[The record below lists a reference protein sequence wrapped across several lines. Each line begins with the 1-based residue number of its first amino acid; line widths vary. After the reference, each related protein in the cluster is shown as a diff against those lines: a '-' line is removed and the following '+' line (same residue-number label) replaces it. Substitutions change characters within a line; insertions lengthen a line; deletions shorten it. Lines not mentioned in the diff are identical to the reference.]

1 MSVWIDHVKKVQ
13 KEKGI
18 TYKEAMVEA
27 KKTYEKPFKQKT
39 TTPQPELHHRLSKP
53 KEDKSKEDKSKEK
66 PKKPLKLKSVKPSP
80 EFHQRLNV
88 EKEKPK
94 RDFEKAKQLIKDTTP
109 EAHKVV
115 KELVGG
121 KMTKLLVED
130 QGGLAH
136 IYPLH
141 HDKVLKLYS

>member
-1 MSVWIDHVKKVQ
+1 MLSAVVVLYTHRIKEHGKNKK
-13 KEKGI
+13 KN
-18 TYKEAMVEA
+18 YK
-27 KKTYEKPFKQKT
+27 KNQRKTKRT
-39 TTPQPELHHRLSKP
+39 
-53 KEDKSKEDKSKEK
+53 KEK

-80 EFHQRLNV
+80 ELHQRKEI

-94 RDFEKAKQLIKDTTP
+94 YEKAKKLIKDTTP

-130 QGGLAH
+130 QGGLTH

-141 HDKVLKLYS
+141 HDKILKLYS

>member
-1 MSVWIDHVKKVQ
+1 MSVWITHVKQVQ

-18 TYKEAMVEA
+18 TYKQAMVEA
-27 KKTYEKPFKQKT
+27 KKSYKKPFKQKT

-53 KEDKSKEDKSKEK
+53 KEDKLKEDKSKEK

-80 EFHQRLNV
+80 ELHQRKEI

-94 RDFEKAKQLIKDTTP
+94 YEKAKQLIKDTTP

>member
-27 KKTYEKPFKQKT
+27 KKTYKKPMKQT
-39 TTPQPELHHRLSKP
+39 TTPQPELHQR
-53 KEDKSKEDKSKEK
+53 KEI
-66 PKKPLKLKSVKPSP
+66 
-80 EFHQRLNV
+80 

-94 RDFEKAKQLIKDTTP
+94 YEKAKKLIKETTP